1 MNNLTE
7 WNLTV
12 GEIVAPFGLAGE
24 MKVRLETD
32 FPERFARLK
41 QVCVRTPDGVG
52 KLCTVAG
59 TRQHKG
65 QILLKLQGVSRIED
79 AEPLRNCL
87 VQIKTE
93 DAVTLPENEYY
104 IHSLVGC
111 VVKLQSGKSL
121 GTLTSILRTTAND
134 VYVIGKGKDE
144 ILLPAIKDV
153 VKHVNLDKRTIEV
166 APTPGLL
173 PDEPAEVVTN
183 TEPDAGDTETGS

>member
-1 MNNLTE
+1 MNNLLE

-41 QVCVRTPDGVG
+41 QVCIRTSDGVG
-52 KLCTVAG
+52 KLWTIAG

-65 QILLKLQGVSRIED
+65 QILLKLTGISRIED

-93 DAVTLPENEYY
+93 DAVSLPENEFY

-111 VVKLQSGKSL
+111 DVKLENGKIL
-121 GTLTSILRTTAND
+121 GKLSSILRTTAND
-134 VYVIGKGKDE
+134 VYVIGKGKEE

-153 VKHVNLDKRTIEV
+153 VKSVDLDARTITV
-166 APTPGLL
+166 SPTPGLL
-173 PDEPAEVVTN
+173 PDDPAEVVTN
-183 TEPDAGDTETGS
+183 SETETDNGSTSE